1 LLLDMDLQISYNS
14 CILVGT
20 TQQPMNILNRSS
32 YKPLYLQISDYL
44 RLMIENGDLK
54 PGDRVASE
62 NELVAQYT
70 VSRNTA
76 RLAINA
82 LISQGMV
89 YRVQGKGT
97 FVTPSRLRFEI
108 YQLSGFSE
116 EVRRMGLV
124 PSSRLLRM
132 VREKPTVKMAEDLKL
147 PPYSEVYN
155 IERLRLANNEPM
167 AVNLSYIPCY
177 LAPDLEHEDLE
188 CGSLYEVLESKFG
201 LHPVRAEQV
210 VRPAAATIYEA
221 ELLDVHPGYPLLL
234 VEGVILLEDGR
245 PVEWTRIMYRGD
257 RYEFMIHP
265 IRKI

>member
-1 LLLDMDLQISYNS
+1 MVVSLLVQPNN
-14 CILVGT
+14 
-20 TQQPMNILNRSS
+20 PMNLLNRSS
-32 YKPLYLQISDYL
+32 YKPLYLQISEYL
-44 RLMIENGDLK
+44 RLMIENSDLK
-54 PGDRVASE
+54 PGERVPSE

-97 FVTPSRLRFEI
+97 YVTPSRLRFEI

-116 EVRRMGLV
+116 EVRRMGLA

-132 VREKPTVKMAEDLKL
+132 ERMEPSVKVAQHLGL
-147 PPYSEVYN
+147 APRQQVYF
-155 IERLRLANNEPM
+155 IERLRLADDEPM
-167 AVNLSYIPCY
+167 AVNLSYLPCD
-177 LAPDLEHEDLE
+177 LVPDLENEDLE
-188 CGSLYEVLESKFG
+188 RGSLYEILERKFG
-201 LHPVRAEQV
+201 LQPMRAEQV

-221 ELLDVHPGYPLLL
+221 ELLQVRPGYPLLV
-234 VEGVILLEDGR
+234 VEGTIVLEDGR
-245 PVEWTRIMYRGD
+245 PVEWTRILYRGD

-265 IRKI
+265 TRLKADVAGA